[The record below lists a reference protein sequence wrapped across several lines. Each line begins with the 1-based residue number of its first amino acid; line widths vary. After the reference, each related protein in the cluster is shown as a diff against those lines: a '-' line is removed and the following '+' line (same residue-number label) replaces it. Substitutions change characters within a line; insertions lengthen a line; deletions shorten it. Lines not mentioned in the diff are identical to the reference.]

1 MDYGKLVEARKTMRG
16 QALKLLGGKC
26 AACGLDEVEIL
37 QIDRTTSVGP
47 YRLKNEWGKL
57 ILIVSNFKGARQH
70 YQLLCPNC
78 VARGKNKPSLLANNG
93 VLYNEQA
100 TYELY
105 LQQRAT
111 ANEQALM
118 QAIERV
124 HGAMLVNEEWD
135 LTELDKETSA

>member
-16 QALKLLGGKC
+16 QALKLLGSKC

-37 QIDRTTSVGP
+37 LIDRTSPVGP
-47 YRLKNEWGKL
+47 FRLKNEWGKL
-57 ILIVSNFKGARQH
+57 ILIVTNFQGARQH

-78 VARGKNKPSLLANNG
+78 SARKKPLINM
-93 VLYNEQA
+93 VVYNEQA

-105 LQQRAT
+105 LQQRAVT
-111 ANEQALM
+111 NENALM